1 MLLLFSFIGSALAS
15 PVSTTPINETT
26 PVVSSDSLV
35 KTTSVFFRLSASLQD
50 DATTLW
56 TNPANFAF
64 APAIT
69 KGLAIT
75 QRDGNTGI
83 GLVRQVGVL
92 GYGVHYSK
100 TDLGA
105 WWSASSALALRLD
118 EHLSLSTTSTWHSIE
133 VEDDSFVEWDIG
145 AQLASVAVARVSRRH
160 QQLGQST
167 SRDYTRALTLGRW
180 FLVARQPIAS
190 GGRLRHQHEGSGSPA

>member
-1 MLLLFSFIGSALAS
+1 MTIGYSIYTNQTKKWETCCYFSHSSVPLS
-15 PVSTTPINETT
+15 LPQYQQHQSTKRLPVFGQFGHNYEC
-26 PVVSSDSLV
+26 
-35 KTTSVFFRLSASLQD
+35 LSGTQSSLQD

-75 QRDGNTGI
+75 QRDGNTGFAFAK
-83 GLVRQVGVL
+83 QVGVL
-92 GYGVHYSK
+92 GYGVHYTK
-100 TDLGA
+100 NELLGA

-133 VEDDSFVEWDIG
+133 VEDDSFVEWDSG
-145 AQLASVAVARVSRRH
+145 WVA
-160 QQLGQST
+160 
-167 SRDYTRALTLGRW
+167 
-180 FLVARQPIAS
+180 PC
-190 GGRLRHQHEGSGSPA
+190 SGSAWQVPSTTWESPNSNYT